1 MSDYIEQIKGI
12 SNKEAFLEFLYKLVL
27 DFRNNSNEW
36 ENQSIDLYLEA
47 MLSWIEDFSS
57 SECNDIDWNTIN
69 YSTMAKILYMGKI
82 YE

>member
-69 YSTMAKILYMGKI
+69 
-82 YE
+82 